1 MRTTRRPSLS
11 AATRRLG
18 TGSRST
24 NGRSRGPSRISLGAS
39 PAEVRIIDYLLRV
52 VSRTRVDAGG
62 VTRQSQ
68 FGRFASAV
76 PVGWVA
82 PQLDQLEAHRIDL
95 RPYPVEGS
103 LVRNGAAENPVPTVD
118 F

>member
-1 MRTTRRPSLS
+1 MRTTRRPSFS

-24 NGRSRGPSRISLGAS
+24 NGRSGGPSRISLGAS

-62 VTRQSQ
+62 VTRPPP
-68 FGRFASAV
+68 FGGVCPAV
-76 PVGWVA
+76 RAGWA
-82 PQLDQLEAHRIDL
+82 RPHLDQLESHRTDL
-95 RPYPVEGS
+95 PQDPLEGS
-103 LVRNGAAENPVPTVD
+103 RAS
-118 F
+118 